1 MKFQRRQLVAAMAG
15 LMLGLSAGAASAMGG
30 PSGAAV
36 GMPAQGH
43 IGEVIVNPYKIAP
56 LTAIV
61 RTGGYVVKNASVRV
75 VPKKGGREIA
85 YKVSDRQIRTHAGIP
100 IAGLYADYLNT
111 VEVSYTRVSA
121 DGKSEDF
128 TDRLQFYAPPVFSI
142 SNGMPGQQRMFNVEV
157 NKVDPGFEDRLYL
170 VNSQLIPMAPQGARF
185 VWNNP
190 AGGALEWTINSQI
203 GIIDT
208 AGDVRWYLLND
219 LINDQSDP
227 WTSGLMMGFQ
237 QTKDG
242 ALTWGF
248 GQRWVKYD
256 LMGREIFNRKLPPT
270 YADFSHAYD
279 NAENG
284 HSFLRVSM
292 ADYRRGDDKRVHT
305 VRDVI
310 IEVDPDGGVVDDFRL
325 YDILDP
331 YRDTLIKALDQGA
344 VCLNI
349 DPAKAGQTL
358 SAADLA
364 NMDKSDKFGDIPGT
378 GPGRNWA
385 HVNSIDYDPTDD
397 SIILSARHQGIVKI
411 GRDHQVKWIL
421 ASPVGW
427 KKGLAERV
435 LTPVDKNGKPLKCEG
450 SQCEGGFDWSWTQH
464 TAWRID
470 SKSTKDVIYLS
481 VFDNGDARGMEQPP
495 LPTMKYSRAVVY
507 KIDQKKMT
515 VEQIWEVGKD
525 LGYDYFSPVTGITK
539 YMDDKDTMLVFWSTA
554 GMGASPEKA
563 GKLGRLHPRICEYRW
578 GDKSLAVDLTLWD
591 TCGYQAFPVSFEEA
605 FSKNESVLLNKRSSD
620 ERRICFLRQMRLLV
634 HCCKAKLKTSSSV

>member
-305 VRDVI
+305 VRD
-310 IEVDPDGGVVDDFRL
+310 
-325 YDILDP
+325 
-331 YRDTLIKALDQGA
+331 TLIKALDQGA

-435 LTPVDKNGKPLKCEG
+435 LTPVDKNSKPLKCEG

-605 FSKNESVLLNKRSSD
+605 FSKN
-620 ERRICFLRQMRLLV
+620 
-634 HCCKAKLKTSSSV
+634 

>member
-1 MKFQRRQLVAAMAG
+1 MNIKAKITPVALAIALAAG
-15 LMLGLSAGAASAMGG
+15 FGL
-30 PSGAAV
+30 PAAV
-36 GMPAQGH
+36 QASGGGSGPAVTYVAPGQ
-43 IGEVIVNPYKIAP
+43 IGEIVVNPYKIAP
-56 LTAIV
+56 LTAVIKN
-61 RTGGYVVKNASVRV
+61 GGYQLKDATVRV
-75 VPKKGGREIA
+75 VPKQGGQEIS
-85 YKVSDRQIRTHAGIP
+85 YKVTDTLLRTHAGIP
-100 IAGLYADYLNT
+100 VFGLYPDYNNT
-111 VEVSYTRVSA
+111 VEVSYTIVDQGQERRVE
-121 DGKSEDF
+121 KEQY
-128 TDRLQFYAPPVFSI
+128 RIYAPAVYTPV
-142 SNGMPGQQRMFNVEV
+142 NGSMAQHHNMFETEV
-157 NKVDPGFEDRLYL
+157 VKVDPEFKDRLYL
-170 VNSQLIPMAPQGARF
+170 INNFLSTAPKQARV

-190 AGGALEWTINSQI
+190 TGGALEWNYYPQNA
-203 GIIDT
+203 IIDT
-208 AGDVRWYLLND
+208 TGEVRWYMFV
-219 LINDQSDP
+219 DP
-227 WTSGLMMGFQ
+227 IYDPETIYHSGIMMGFHMNQ
-237 QTKDG
+237 DG
-242 ALTWGF
+242 FLTFGY
-248 GQRWVKYD
+248 GQRYAKYD
-256 LMGREIFNRKLPPT
+256 LMGREVFNRRLPT
-270 YADFSHAYD
+270 GYADFSHALD
-279 NAENG
+279 PAQNG
-284 HSFLRVSM
+284 HLFLRVSSS
-292 ADYRRGDDKRVHT
+292 DYRRPDGKRVHT

-310 IEVDPDGGVVDDFRL
+310 AEVDQNGNVVDDFRL

-605 FSKNESVLLNKRSSD
+605 FSKN
-620 ERRICFLRQMRLLV
+620 
-634 HCCKAKLKTSSSV
+634 

>member
-1 MKFQRRQLVAAMAG
+1 MQLTKRAF
-15 LMLGLSAGAASAMGG
+15 LL
-30 PSGAAV
+30 SGAALAVSAASGAFAMGTPSGFAVV
-36 GMPAQGH
+36 GFAKQGDL
-43 IGEVIVNPYKIAP
+43 GEVIVNPYKISP
-56 LTAIV
+56 LTAVIKN
-61 RTGGYVVKNASVRV
+61 GGYELLTAHVRV
-75 VPKKGGREIA
+75 VPKDGGQEIA
-85 YKVSDRQIRTHAGIP
+85 YDVSKAQLLTHAGIP
-100 IAGLYADYLNT
+100 VFGLYADYSNK
-111 VEVSYTRVSA
+111 VEVKYSYRF
-121 DGKSEDF
+121 DGKEVKGEHTYTIYCGPLRGIESGAAGEKN
-128 TDRLQFYAPPVFSI
+128 L
-142 SNGMPGQQRMFNVEV
+142 MFDVEV
-157 NKVDPGFEDRLYL
+157 KKVDPEFKDRLYF
-170 VNSQLIPMAPQGARF
+170 VNNFGNAHGADTRA

-190 AGGALEWTINSQI
+190 EG
-203 GIIDT
+203 
-208 AGDVRWYLLND
+208 
-219 LINDQSDP
+219 
-227 WTSGLMMGFQ
+227 
-237 QTKDG
+237 G
-242 ALTWGF
+242 ALTWSFIPKIAIIDTTGAIRWYLDASTIWDPESIYTKGVMMGF
-248 GQRWVKYD
+248 KQNDDGAVSWGYGSTYVKYD
-256 LMGREIFNRKLPPT
+256 IMGRKAFNRRLPAG
-270 YADFSHAYD
+270 YSDFSHSLD
-279 NAENG
+279 PMPNG
-284 HSFLRVSM
+284 HYLLRVAS
-292 ADYRRGDDKRVHT
+292 ADLRRLDQKRVRT
-305 VRDVI
+305 VRDMI
-310 IEVDPDGGVVDDFRL
+310 IEVDAGGRVVDEWRL
-325 YDILDP
+325 FDILDP
-331 YRDTLIKALDQGA
+331 YRSNVIKALDQGA

-349 DPAKAGQTL
+349 DPSKAGHTL
-358 SAADLA
+358 TAEDLA
-364 NMDKSDKFGDIPGT
+364 KQETSANFGDFAGT

-605 FSKNESVLLNKRSSD
+605 FSKN
-620 ERRICFLRQMRLLV
+620 
-634 HCCKAKLKTSSSV
+634 

>member
-292 ADYRRGDDKRVHT
+292 ADYRRGDDKWILTAAWLMISASMTFSIRIAT
-305 VRDVI
+305 RSLRRLIRGPCASTSILRRPVRR
-310 IEVDPDGGVVDDFRL
+310 FRL
-325 YDILDP
+325 
-331 YRDTLIKALDQGA
+331 RT
-344 VCLNI
+344 
-349 DPAKAGQTL
+349 
-358 SAADLA
+358 S
-364 NMDKSDKFGDIPGT
+364 
-378 GPGRNWA
+378 
-385 HVNSIDYDPTDD
+385 PT
-397 SIILSARHQGIVKI
+397 
-411 GRDHQVKWIL
+411 WI
-421 ASPVGW
+421 
-427 KKGLAERV
+427 
-435 LTPVDKNGKPLKCEG
+435 
-450 SQCEGGFDWSWTQH
+450 
-464 TAWRID
+464 
-470 SKSTKDVIYLS
+470 
-481 VFDNGDARGMEQPP
+481 
-495 LPTMKYSRAVVY
+495 RA
-507 KIDQKKMT
+507 
-515 VEQIWEVGKD
+515 
-525 LGYDYFSPVTGITK
+525 
-539 YMDDKDTMLVFWSTA
+539 
-554 GMGASPEKA
+554 
-563 GKLGRLHPRICEYRW
+563 
-578 GDKSLAVDLTLWD
+578 
-591 TCGYQAFPVSFEEA
+591 
-605 FSKNESVLLNKRSSD
+605 
-620 ERRICFLRQMRLLV
+620 
-634 HCCKAKLKTSSSV
+634 TSSATSRVRARDATGRTSIPLTTIRPMIRLSCRHAIKVS

>member
-305 VRDVI
+305 VA
-310 IEVDPDGGVVDDFRL
+310 
-325 YDILDP
+325 
-331 YRDTLIKALDQGA
+331 T
-344 VCLNI
+344 
-349 DPAKAGQTL
+349 
-358 SAADLA
+358 
-364 NMDKSDKFGDIPGT
+364 
-378 GPGRNWA
+378 
-385 HVNSIDYDPTDD
+385 
-397 SIILSARHQGIVKI
+397 
-411 GRDHQVKWIL
+411 
-421 ASPVGW
+421 
-427 KKGLAERV
+427 
-435 LTPVDKNGKPLKCEG
+435 
-450 SQCEGGFDWSWTQH
+450 
-464 TAWRID
+464 
-470 SKSTKDVIYLS
+470 
-481 VFDNGDARGMEQPP
+481 
-495 LPTMKYSRAVVY
+495 
-507 KIDQKKMT
+507 
-515 VEQIWEVGKD
+515 
-525 LGYDYFSPVTGITK
+525 
-539 YMDDKDTMLVFWSTA
+539 
-554 GMGASPEKA
+554 
-563 GKLGRLHPRICEYRW
+563 
-578 GDKSLAVDLTLWD
+578 
-591 TCGYQAFPVSFEEA
+591 
-605 FSKNESVLLNKRSSD
+605 
-620 ERRICFLRQMRLLV
+620 
-634 HCCKAKLKTSSSV
+634 

>member
-15 LMLGLSAGAASAMGG
+15 LMLGLSAGAASAM
-30 PSGAAV
+30 
-36 GMPAQGH
+36 
-43 IGEVIVNPYKIAP
+43 
-56 LTAIV
+56 
-61 RTGGYVVKNASVRV
+61 
-75 VPKKGGREIA
+75 GGREIA

-515 VEQIWEVGKD
+515 VEQLWEVGKD

-605 FSKNESVLLNKRSSD
+605 FSKN
-620 ERRICFLRQMRLLV
+620 
-634 HCCKAKLKTSSSV
+634 